1 MSGVNLYDRR
11 PSVAFNLSLLP
22 SFLSPIFNRN
32 SSTNWSATERVR
44 VRGGGGGAGEASKA
58 SNFIFVKKAGIEGGG
73 WRQRQSDRPAARS
86 VYYERRRGEGSLT
99 RRPSAVRVRP
109 FARSFPFGMKMRK
122 GGNFG
127 RSLVKSTKF
136 GTHRSTL
143 SVGWRQ

>member
-44 VRGGGGGAGEASKA
+44 VRGGGGAGEASKA
-58 SNFIFVKKAGIEGGG
+58 SNFIFVKKAGRGLATATG
-73 WRQRQSDRPAARS
+73 RPAARS

-99 RRPSAVRVRP
+99 RRPSVVRP

-143 SVGWRQ
+143 SVGRRQ

>member
-32 SSTNWSATERVR
+32 SSTNWSTTERVR
-44 VRGGGGGAGEASKA
+44 VRGGGGAGEASKA

-86 VYYERRRGEGSLT
+86 VYYERRGEGSLT